1 MDTLGTHF
9 LAEFHDCDPEA
20 LNDVAGIEASMRAA
34 ASAAGATVVQSS
46 FHKFGPHGVSG
57 VLVLA
62 ESHLSVHTWPEHG
75 YASADIYTCGDTCK
89 PELAPLSLQVALAA
103 GSVQI
108 LQVQRGI
115 RTAKNTESMK
125 VVGLSNLPGVLC
137 NQRSETPKSVNRP
150 GSGPE

>member
-1 MDTLGTHF
+1 MDTLGTH
-9 LAEFHDCDPEA
+9 LLVEFHDCNPDA
-20 LNDVAGIEASMRAA
+20 LNDVAGIETSMRAA

-75 YASADIYTCGDTCK
+75 YASADIYTCGTTCQ

-103 GSVQI
+103 GSLQI

-115 RTAKNTESMK
+115 RSAEHPESMK
-125 VVGLSNLPGVLC
+125 VMSLSNLPGVLC
-137 NQRSETPKSVNRP
+137 NQGSETPKSVNRP
-150 GSGPE
+150 GSGPK